1 MRWCQKRRQWLS
13 VPTVKRTQL
22 LLHAPP
28 HPQHAKSGIPTPP
41 AHVLPEGWLM
51 PGVVGHSL
59 LFPLRLIVPLAVRP
73 AVLTLSGLLP
83 AWIAAAAKEGLHS
96 TAAAAG
102 CC

>member
-1 MRWCQKRRQWLS
+1 
-13 VPTVKRTQL
+13 
-22 LLHAPP
+22 
-28 HPQHAKSGIPTPP
+28 
-41 AHVLPEGWLM
+41 M